1 MAEGHPR
8 PNHMPKMG
16 MEAILVTARL
26 DPQGVIYPLQF
37 TWGAASYSVIGVG
50 RRWQDET
57 GQHMLVMV
65 PGDRVYELVYVPDER
80 IWFLLQPHAPY
91 TAKI

>member
-1 MAEGHPR
+1 
-8 PNHMPKMG
+8 
-16 MEAILVTARL
+16 MEAINVTARL

-37 TWGAASYSVIGVG
+37 TWGAVSYLVTGIG

-57 GQHMLVMV
+57 GQHILVMV
-65 PGDRVYELVYVPDER
+65 PGDRVYELVYIPVEGG
-80 IWFLLQPHAPY
+80 WFLRQPHAPY